1 MKKYPAISLIEF
13 SSIAAGILAADV
25 MLKCAPISMIKS
37 GTVSHGK
44 FLILIGGSVASVE
57 LAHTEGITRGKKAV
71 LDSVHLPDIHPQ
83 VYDAILGGRRQ
94 CSGDTIGI
102 IELKTAAATIR
113 ATDAGIK
120 GAKVN
125 IVETRIADQI
135 GGKAFSIFTGKIEDV
150 QAAVNSAKST
160 ITNHELWL
168 NDSLVSRLHDGMA
181 RQIDG
186 TSRFFQGE
194 PISLQ
199 DGEL

>member
-1 MKKYPAISLIEF
+1 MKKYPAISVIEF
-13 SSIAAGILAADV
+13 SSIAAGISAADV

-44 FLILIGGSVASVE
+44 FLILIAGSVASVE
-57 LAHTEGITRGKKAV
+57 LAYTEGLTSGKKAI
-71 LDSVHLPDIHPQ
+71 LDSVYLPDIHPQ
-83 VYDAILGGRRQ
+83 VYDAILGGRRP

-120 GAKVN
+120 EAKVN

-135 GGKAFSIFTGKIEDV
+135 GGKAFSIFTGKIADV
-150 QAAVNSAKST
+150 AAAVDSAKSSVV
-160 ITNHELWL
+160 NHELWL
-168 NDSLVSRLHDGMA
+168 NDSVVSGLHEGMA
-181 RQIDG
+181 RQIDT
-186 TSRFFQGE
+186 TSRFFPE
-194 PISLQ
+194 KPIILS